1 MSINALI
8 TLVGEAV
15 CNHRF
20 REGLLNGHREE
31 FVGLFDLTPEERAFI
46 LDIRADGLEDFADT
60 LDQWLYER
68 EYGDFMG
75 YISIPVARDRGQAV
89 ISALGGGPFH
99 PPRSAAPDPC

>member
-1 MSINALI
+1 MSVKALI
-8 TLVGEAV
+8 RLVGEAV

-46 LDIRADGLEDFADT
+46 LDIRAGGLEDFAHT

-68 EYGDFMG
+68 EYGDFVG
-75 YISIPVARDRGQAV
+75 YRSVPVVNKDCGQV
-89 ISALGGGPFH
+89 VPPALNGVSLHQPL
-99 PPRSAAPDPC
+99 SAADPC